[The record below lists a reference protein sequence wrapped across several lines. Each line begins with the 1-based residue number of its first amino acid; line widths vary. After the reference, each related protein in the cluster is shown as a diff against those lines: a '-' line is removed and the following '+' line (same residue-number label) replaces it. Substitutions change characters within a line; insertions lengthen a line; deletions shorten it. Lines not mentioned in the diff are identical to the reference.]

1 VLCFGTHFSFDAFS
15 FVQVFAL
22 KHIKPQAFPDAAG
35 H

>member
-1 VLCFGTHFSFDAFS
+1 VLCFDAHFSFDAFPIP
-15 FVQVFAL
+15 QVFAQ